1 VLRQSGQNSRLLVD
15 CKNGD
20 SYDGTLVAC
29 DTFMNV
35 RLSDVVIT
43 SAEKQTFTKCGEV
56 FIRGNNI
63 RAIQFQ

>member
-1 VLRQSGQNSRLLVD
+1 
-15 CKNGD
+15 
-20 SYDGTLVAC
+20 
-29 DTFMNV
+29 MNV

-63 RAIQFQ
+63 RAIQFQQEVLEKHTVIVK